1 MGMSL
6 QERLGLLTQLGEY
19 LQSDDERL
27 MAYVQRTF
35 YHNPWFT
42 PDNQRKAM
50 KAIAREMLSP
60 EKLQEWIQ
68 PYQLPEVL
76 PSEKT
81 IGMVMAGNLPL
92 VGFQDVLCV
101 FVSGHR
107 TLVKLSE
114 KDKYLLPHLISWL
127 EERDERVKGRVV
139 FSERLNGFD
148 AVIATGSNNA
158 YRYFEAYFGKKPGI
172 LRKNRNSV
180 AILSGQESPA
190 ALHALGQDIFAY
202 FGLGCR
208 NVSKIYVPRG
218 YNFEPLLEALHEFR
232 DIVLHEKYKHNFDY
246 NYALFVLNRAEFL
259 NTGSLILQEN
269 PSLLSRIACLHY
281 EYYDSQED
289 LAASLHAHRED
300 IQCLVAGQPFDSW
313 NTLAFGTTQQP
324 GLHDYPDGVDVMQ
337 FLRTMSL
344 P

>member
-1 MGMSL
+1 
-6 QERLGLLTQLGEY
+6 
-19 LQSDDERL
+19 
-27 MAYVQRTF
+27 
-35 YHNPWFT
+35 
-42 PDNQRKAM
+42 
-50 KAIAREMLSP
+50 
-60 EKLQEWIQ
+60 
-68 PYQLPEVL
+68 
-76 PSEKT
+76 
-81 IGMVMAGNLPL
+81 
-92 VGFQDVLCV
+92 
-101 FVSGHR
+101 
-107 TLVKLSE
+107 
-114 KDKYLLPHLISWL
+114 
-127 EERDERVKGRVV
+127 
-139 FSERLNGFD
+139 
-148 AVIATGSNNA
+148 
-158 YRYFEAYFGKKPGI
+158 
-172 LRKNRNSV
+172 
-180 AILSGQESPA
+180 
-190 ALHALGQDIFAY
+190 HALGQDIFAY

-289 LAASLHAHRED
+289 LAASLHVHRED
-300 IQCLVAGQPFDSW
+300 IQCLVAGQPLDSW